1 MGVKVFPN
9 GALGSERDTIE
20 QLKIG
25 GLDMMRINAA
35 PLNNI
40 VPETIAVSLPFV
52 FRSTEHMRK
61 VLDGPIGDE
70 ILAAMAAQG
79 MVGLAFYDS
88 GARSLY
94 TAKKPVKTVAD
105 MKGMKI
111 RVQQSDLFVAMIE
124 ALGANPTPMPYGEV
138 YTGLKT
144 GIVDGAE
151 NNWPSYESSRH
162 FEAAKYYDLTE
173 HSLVPEVL
181 VFSKKIW
188 DGLSKEDQ
196 AMIRKAAKDSVPVH
210 AQAVGR
216 ARNQVA
222 QGCRGGR
229 NPGGPGSQ
237 QAGIHRRDEAGL
249 RKVRQHAE
257 TAGTGQAHP
266 RDQVATKARAVRR
279 QGWRALSASPEDRDE
294 RRRDRRPAGPEAHRA
309 ARGSAARSTR
319 INATLARY
327 GMYLSVAGLFVIVVI
342 VVYQVFGRY
351 VLNSSPTW
359 TESFALVLVL
369 YVTLIGAAV
378 GVRDAGH
385 IGMESLLVLVS
396 DKIRN
401 RIELVIHV
409 PRDRVRCHDD
419 LQRLGA
425 RVIGLVLQDSEPGTA
440 GSRSLCAAGAV
451 RRADHPVLDRA
462 HHRTL
467 RGKEVIPSWH

>member
-1 MGVKVFPN
+1 MKSARKICIAVCMVLATAAQGRDFRSADVHPTDYPTVEAVRYMGKELSEQSKGKMGVKVFPN

-40 VPETIAVSLPFV
+40 VPETIAISMPFV

-79 MVGLAFYDS
+79 MIGLAYYDS

-196 AMIRKAAKDSVPVH
+196 AMIRKAAKDSVPYMRK
-210 AQAVGR
+210 QW
-216 ARNQVA
+216 
-222 QGCRGGR
+222 
-229 NPGGPGSQ
+229 
-237 QAGIHRRDEAGL
+237 DERETKS
-249 RKVRQHAE
+249 RKIAE
-257 TAGTGQAHP
+257 AAGTQ
-266 RDQVATKARAVRR
+266 
-279 QGWRALSASPEDRDE
+279 
-294 RRRDRRPAGPEAHRA
+294 
-309 ARGSAARSTR
+309 
-319 INATLARY
+319 
-327 GMYLSVAGLFVIVVI
+327 
-342 VVYQVFGRY
+342 
-351 VLNSSPTW
+351 
-359 TESFALVLVL
+359 
-369 YVTLIGAAV
+369 
-378 GVRDAGH
+378 
-385 IGMESLLVLVS
+385 
-396 DKIRN
+396 
-401 RIELVIHV
+401 
-409 PRDRVRCHDD
+409 
-419 LQRLGA
+419 
-425 RVIGLVLQDSEPGTA
+425 
-440 GSRSLCAAGAV
+440 
-451 RRADHPVLDRA
+451 
-462 HHRTL
+462 
-467 RGKEVIPSWH
+467 VIPIANKQEFIDAMKPVYAKFANTPKLQEFVKRIQETK